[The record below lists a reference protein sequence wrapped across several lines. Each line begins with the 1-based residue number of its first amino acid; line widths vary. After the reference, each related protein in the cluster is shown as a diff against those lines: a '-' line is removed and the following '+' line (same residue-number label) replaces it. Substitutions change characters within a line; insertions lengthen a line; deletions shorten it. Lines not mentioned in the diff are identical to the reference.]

1 MRIHVPAVESG
12 AIVALDSQQ
21 ARHALT
27 VLRLRDGDAVEA
39 FDADGRTG
47 AAVLRH
53 RGDAV
58 EIEIASAQVDA
69 GGLRVVVAS
78 AVPKGDRADWMIEKL
93 GELGVERFIP
103 LSTDRAVVVPT
114 GQNKLAR
121 WRRLAQESARQSR
134 RRGVMQIDGV
144 TGVDRVLENHAGS
157 RKLALTT
164 EIAGAPLVDLAID
177 PGRDILLLIG
187 PEGGWSDAE
196 LNGFAGAQVEAARL
210 TRTILRV
217 ETAALA
223 AAVVVL
229 AREVRS
235 A

>member
-1 MRIHVPAVESG
+1 MRIHVPTVESG
-12 AIVALDSQQ
+12 AIVTLDSQQ

-39 FDADGRTG
+39 FDANGRTG

-58 EIEIASAQVDA
+58 EIEIASAQVNA
-69 GGLRVVVAS
+69 AGLRVVVAS
-78 AVPKGDRADWMIEKL
+78 AVPKGERADWMIEKL

-103 LSTDRAVVVPT
+103 LSTDRAAVVPA

-134 RRGVMQIDGV
+134 RRGVMQIGEV
-144 TGVDRVLENHAGS
+144 AGVDRVLTEHVGA
-157 RKLALTT
+157 RKFVLTT
-164 EIAGAPLVDLAID
+164 EMPGAPLVDLAID
-177 PGRDILLLIG
+177 PGREIPLLIG

-196 LNGFAGAQVEAARL
+196 LTEFAQAQVEPARL
-210 TRTILRV
+210 TQTILRV
-217 ETAALA
+217 ETAAVA
-223 AAVVVL
+223 AAAVVL
-229 AREVRS
+229 AREVRP